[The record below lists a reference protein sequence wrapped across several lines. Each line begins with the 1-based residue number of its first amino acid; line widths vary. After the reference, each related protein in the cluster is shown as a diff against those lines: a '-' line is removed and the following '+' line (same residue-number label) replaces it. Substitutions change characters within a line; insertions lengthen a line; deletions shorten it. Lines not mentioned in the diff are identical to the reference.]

1 MKYGLE
7 DIVCTGLDI
16 QGQERLRVENYESI
30 IEYTDVKIR
39 LQAKGYRIQI
49 EGKEL
54 MIEYFSEDEM
64 KVSGKIEKIM
74 FL

>member
-1 MKYGLE
+1 MKHGFE
-7 DIVCTGLDI
+7 DIVCTALDI
-16 QGQERLRVENYESI
+16 QGQECLVVENYESI
-30 IEYTDVKIR
+30 IEYTEVKIR

-54 MIEYFSEDEM
+54 VIEYFSEDEM
-64 KVSGKIEKIM
+64 KVSGKLEKIT

>member
-1 MKYGLE
+1 MKHGFE

-16 QGQERLRVENYESI
+16 QGQECLVVENYESI
-30 IEYTDVKIR
+30 IEYTEVKIR

-54 MIEYFSEDEM
+54 VIEYFSEDEM
-64 KVSGKIEKIM
+64 KVSGKLEKIL